1 MNNPMVAIP
10 LDQQVII
17 RHASH
22 QDLPALEW
30 EGEFTHFRHVFA
42 EAYRL
47 KEIGEVIIWVAD
59 LPEFGLIGQLFIQ
72 LYGPNH
78 LQANVGRYAYIYGF
92 RVRPVYRGNG
102 IGSRLLQKAET
113 DLVSRGFERIALN
126 VARDNKSARRFYERL
141 GYRVV
146 APEPGIWSYLDDQG
160 RRRFVNEPAWRMEK
174 QF

>member
-1 MNNPMVAIP
+1 MVAIP
-10 LDQQVII
+10 LEKQVII
-17 RHASH
+17 RHASR

-42 EAYRL
+42 EAFRL
-47 KEIGEVIIWVAD
+47 KELGDVIMWVAE

-72 LYGPNH
+72 LYGPNQ
-78 LQANVGRYAYIYGF
+78 LQANGKRYAYIYGF
-92 RVRPVYRGNG
+92 RVRNVYRGQG

-113 DLVSRGFERIALN
+113 DLASGGFQRIALN
-126 VARDNKSARRFYERL
+126 VARDNKPARRLYERL
-141 GYRVV
+141 GYKVV

>member
-1 MNNPMVAIP
+1 MVAIP
-10 LDQQVII
+10 LEKQVII
-17 RHASH
+17 RHASR
-22 QDLPALEW
+22 QDLPGLEW

-42 EAYRL
+42 EAFRL
-47 KEIGEVIIWVAD
+47 KELGDVIMWVAE

-72 LYGPNH
+72 LYGPNQ
-78 LQANVGRYAYIYGF
+78 LQANGKRYAYIYGF
-92 RVRPVYRGNG
+92 RVRNVYRGQG

-113 DLVSRGFERIALN
+113 DLVSRGFQRIALN
-126 VARDNKSARRFYERL
+126 VARDNKPARRLYERL

>member
-1 MNNPMVAIP
+1 MVAIP

-17 RHASH
+17 RYASH

-47 KEIGEVIIWVAD
+47 KELGEVIIWVAD

-126 VARDNKSARRFYERL
+126 VARDNEPARHLYERL

>member
-1 MNNPMVAIP
+1 MVAIP

-17 RHASH
+17 RHASR

-30 EGEFTHFRHVFA
+30 EGVFTHFRHVFT

-47 KEIGEVIIWVAD
+47 KELGEVIIWVAD

-72 LYGPNH
+72 LYGPNY

-102 IGSRLLQKAET
+102 IGSWLLQKAET
-113 DLVSRGFERIALN
+113 DLVSRGFEKIALN
-126 VARDNKSARRFYERL
+126 VARDNKSARRLYERL

>member
-1 MNNPMVAIP
+1 MVTIH

-17 RHASH
+17 RHASRL
-22 QDLPALEW
+22 DLPALEW
-30 EGEFTHFRHVFA
+30 EGEFTHFRHVFS

-47 KEIGEVIIWVAD
+47 KELGEVIIWVAD

-113 DLVSRGFERIALN
+113 DLVNRGFERIALN
-126 VARDNKSARRFYERL
+126 VARDNESARHLYERL